1 MTEIGKINGHR
12 PSGLLHLLDPSLKL
26 APHPKENEVDFDLE
40 LGLSAVV
47 RLSSNVPEEAF
58 SARVLGT
65 EREGNA
71 ILLGKDNILVTI
83 GYLVVDAHTITLQA
97 KGGQKVQAEIIGYN
111 HESGLALIHT
121 LSTLDIPFIKQ
132 GTADDLEENE
142 PVIIAPYGGVDH
154 AISACVVSR
163 REFAGSWEYLL
174 DRAIF
179 TSPIH
184 PNWSGAALIRRDGT
198 LCGVGS
204 LWINDAE
211 EGKSDSPGNLFVP
224 IDLLEPIYDDMVSS
238 GLAQGPYR
246 PWLGM
251 YTAEAMNSLFVS
263 GVIPD
268 APADLAGVEV
278 GDVIAGLED
287 EPINSLSG
295 MYRKL
300 WSLGNAGIT
309 VMLNIKRDGEDMDV
323 SVKSDSRY
331 NLMSKRSNH

>member
-1 MTEIGKINGHR
+1 
-12 PSGLLHLLDPSLKL
+12 
-26 APHPKENEVDFDLE
+26 
-40 LGLSAVV
+40 
-47 RLSSNVPEEAF
+47 
-58 SARVLGT
+58 
-65 EREGNA
+65 
-71 ILLGKDNILVTI
+71 
-83 GYLVVDAHTITLQA
+83 
-97 KGGQKVQAEIIGYN
+97 
-111 HESGLALIHT
+111 
-121 LSTLDIPFIKQ
+121 
-132 GTADDLEENE
+132 
-142 PVIIAPYGGVDH
+142 
-154 AISACVVSR
+154 
-163 REFAGSWEYLL
+163 
-174 DRAIF
+174 
-179 TSPIH
+179 
-184 PNWSGAALIRRDGT
+184 
-198 LCGVGS
+198 
-204 LWINDAE
+204 
-211 EGKSDSPGNLFVP
+211 
-224 IDLLEPIYDDMVSS
+224 MVSS

-287 EPINSLSG
+287 EPINSLSS

>member
-1 MTEIGKINGHR
+1 M
-12 PSGLLHLLDPSLKL
+12 
-26 APHPKENEVDFDLE
+26 
-40 LGLSAVV
+40 
-47 RLSSNVPEEAF
+47 
-58 SARVLGT
+58 
-65 EREGNA
+65 
-71 ILLGKDNILVTI
+71 
-83 GYLVVDAHTITLQA
+83 
-97 KGGQKVQAEIIGYN
+97 
-111 HESGLALIHT
+111 
-121 LSTLDIPFIKQ
+121 
-132 GTADDLEENE
+132 
-142 PVIIAPYGGVDH
+142 
-154 AISACVVSR
+154 
-163 REFAGSWEYLL
+163 
-174 DRAIF
+174 
-179 TSPIH
+179 
-184 PNWSGAALIRRDGT
+184 
-198 LCGVGS
+198 
-204 LWINDAE
+204 
-211 EGKSDSPGNLFVP
+211 FVP

-300 WSLGNAGIT
+300 WSLGNAGVT

-331 NLMSKRSNH
+331 NLISKRSNH

>member
-26 APHPKENEVDFDLE
+26 APPPKENEVDFDLE

-58 SARVLGT
+58 TAGVLGT

-121 LSTLDIPFIKQ
+121 LSALDIPFIKQ

-154 AISACVVSR
+154 AISARVVSR

-184 PNWSGAALIRRDGT
+184 PNWSGAALIRRNGT

-287 EPINSLSG
+287 EPINSLSS

-300 WSLGNAGIT
+300 WSLGNAGVT